1 MRVSYANFALQLAAR
16 AYVMESG
23 LTSLQGEPRLLLHD
37 PKEVSLTWTKCLSCK
52 EYRFA
57 SCRLRVCIGRTL
69 SVRNL

>member
-37 PKEVSLTWTKCLSCK
+37 PKEVSLTWTK
-52 EYRFA
+52 
-57 SCRLRVCIGRTL
+57 
-69 SVRNL
+69 SVLKL